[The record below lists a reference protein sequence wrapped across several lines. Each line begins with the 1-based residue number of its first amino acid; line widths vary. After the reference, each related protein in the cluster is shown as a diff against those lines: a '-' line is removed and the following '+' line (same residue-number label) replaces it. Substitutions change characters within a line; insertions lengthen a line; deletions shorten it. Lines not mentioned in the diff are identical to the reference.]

1 MTTPVTCVKCKEWL
15 AEPDRDLCY
24 VCTPRTTLPPTDIK
38 GGELSGIELQVTKD
52 IAMRQQWG
60 LAKYKTTVADN
71 PLSRKQ
77 WLQHAYEEALD
88 LAVYL
93 KKVITDETNA
103 VPRD

>member
-1 MTTPVTCVKCKEWL
+1 MITSDTHVVGVADVPVTKIQIKC
-15 AEPDRDLCY
+15 
-24 VCTPRTTLPPTDIK
+24 T
-38 GGELSGIELQVTKD
+38 ELSGIELQVTKD